1 MPPKSANA
9 QEEVKRY
16 KQQQAWFEGRVRRYE
31 QIAEANPA
39 AYRMRVRLFGW
50 LGYGYILFIL
60 LVLVAVVAFTIYAV
74 VALRSGNS
82 VLLRLAIFSVIVAAA
97 IVKSLWVKINPPEGL
112 VLSRKEAPR
121 LFDEVEKIATK
132 VGAPIPKEIRLD
144 EQLNAAAAQRPRLGI
159 FGLYENTL
167 LLGMPLLLGLTPDEA
182 RSVIAHEFGH
192 FSGQHGRFG
201 AWAYRVNATWIQLR
215 DNLYATGGRG
225 AWLFISFVRW
235 FSPRFAAL
243 TFVLRRRHEYDADAS
258 AADVAGAQ
266 SAAHALMRLEFLS
279 KKLDE
284 SFWDPYYKQV
294 AETPLPPDHAFA
306 AMPSALAGSYKPE
319 EINKL
324 LTLSFKEKT
333 GYSDTHPCLTD
344 RLNALGQ
351 LPKGDIEGLSEELS
365 APVQTS
371 AAEVFFGPTLGGIL
385 ERLETRHKSR
395 IRERWATENQRLNS
409 LKQQLANLESV
420 VYPTEEQEIN
430 RAVLTYRIKGEQEGE
445 PLLRAAVEKYPNNGS
460 PKFYVA
466 EMLLERGDESGVP
479 LMQEAIKQD
488 RSWEREGR
496 QLLANYYYLHGQ
508 AEKIEALKEEAI
520 VSQANAAIAQ
530 RANRSLNFSDHI
542 HPANLTAEQLSELR
556 IILSAIKSLGVA
568 YVVKRTIPGID
579 QDKYSVIVFPKWKL
593 IEGKYDK
600 RNLVHEIAQRP
611 MLGGGTMIFSPLEK
625 RKWIK
630 KLDTIPGAKVY
641 DSKG

>member
-1 MPPKSANA
+1 MPPLSANA

-16 KQQQAWFEGRVRRYE
+16 KQQQAWFEGRVRHYE

-50 LGYGYILFIL
+50 LGYGYILSIL
-60 LVLVAVVAFTIYAV
+60 LVLVAVVAFTIFAIV
-74 VALRSGNS
+74 ELQSGNS
-82 VLLRLAIFSVIVAAA
+82 VLIRLAIFSGIIAVA
-97 IVKSLWVKINPPEGL
+97 IVKSLWVKIEAPEGL
-112 VLSRKEAPR
+112 VLSRQDAPR

-132 VGAPIPKEIRLD
+132 LGAPIPKEIRLD
-144 EQLNAAAAQRPRLGI
+144 ERLNAAAAQRPRLGI

-192 FSGQHGRFG
+192 FSGQHGKFG

-225 AWLFISFVRW
+225 AWLFIGFIRW

-258 AADVAGAQ
+258 AADVAGAK

-284 SFWDPYYKQV
+284 AFWDPYYKQV
-294 AETPLPPDHAFA
+294 ADTPLPPDQAFA
-306 AMPSALAGSYKPE
+306 AMPSALAGSYNLQ
-319 EINKL
+319 EITKL
-324 LTLSFKEKT
+324 LTLSLNEKT

-344 RLNALGQ
+344 RLSALHQ
-351 LPKGDIEGLSEELS
+351 LPKGDLEGLSEELS

-371 AAEVFFGPTLGGIL
+371 AAQIFFGPTLNGVL

-395 IRERWATENQRLNS
+395 IREKWATENRRLSS

-430 RAVLTYRIKGEQEGE
+430 RAVLTYRINGQEDGE
-445 PLLRAAVEKYPNNGS
+445 PLLRAAIDKYPNNGA

-466 EMLLERGDESGVP
+466 EMLLERGDEAGVP
-479 LMQEAIKQD
+479 LIQEVMRQD
-488 RSWEREGR
+488 RSLANEGR

-508 AEKIEALKEEAI
+508 AEKIEVLKEEAI
-520 VSQANAAIAQ
+520 LSQANAALAE
-530 RANRSLNFSDHI
+530 RANRSLTFADPIRSADLTPEQI
-542 HPANLTAEQLSELR
+542 HELKT
-556 IILSAIKSLGVA
+556 IFTGIPSLGVA
-568 YVVKRTIPGID
+568 YVIKRFIPGIERD
-579 QDKYSVIVFPKWKL
+579 NYAVIVFPKWKL
-593 IEGKYDK
+593 IEANDRKQK
-600 RNLVHEIAQRP
+600 LVHEVARRP
-611 MLGGGTMIFSPLEK
+611 LLGAGTMIFSPSEK
-625 RKWIK
+625 RKWMK
-630 KLDTIPGAKVY
+630 YLDTIPGVKVY
-641 DSKG
+641 DAKA